1 MPNAAANPYR
11 LDRNVLPQRYDL
23 WIEPDLTGFTFEG
36 RESIWI
42 QAAKS
47 FKSVTLH
54 ALELNVRQAA
64 LMTVEG
70 VRVGASA
77 IRYNEKFETVTI
89 DFNRSFSPNEAAT
102 LELEFSGILNDKMHG
117 FYRTSYE
124 HLGQKT
130 WGAATQFEATDA
142 RRAFP
147 CWDEPDMKATFQV
160 TLRVPK
166 ELTALSNMP
175 VKEIAASGSKK
186 EITYEPTP
194 IMSTYLL
201 CFVVAH
207 LEGIFT
213 KDKNGVDIGVW
224 TTPGKIPQG
233 RFALDVAKFCL
244 PYFAEWFGIPY
255 SLPKLD
261 MVALPDFASGAMENW
276 GLVTYRETALLV
288 DPKNSSVAARQRV
301 AEVIDHELAHQ
312 WFGNLVTMEWWTDL
326 WLNEGF
332 ASFMGPKAVDA
343 QFPQWKIWTQF
354 LATEYLAALRDDSL
368 KNTHP
373 IEIDV
378 KDPAEIREIFDHITY
393 SKGSS
398 VNRMLEDY
406 LTEPVLR
413 KGLKSY
419 LKKYAYKNARTV
431 DLWKALEE
439 ASGKPVRAVMA
450 SYTRQ
455 GGYPV
460 ITVDAAGS
468 PSGRQTAGK
477 KGKFAGKGAKSSAKP
492 AAISGLK
499 LTQSRFIFD
508 GSTDKAKSAW
518 QIPVLAA
525 VQGSSKRFETLLNK
539 KSGSLRIAAPAGR
552 WIKLNP
558 GQSGF
563 YRVAYGPSLTAP
575 LSEGL
580 KRGDF
585 GPEDTLGLLDD
596 AFVLARA
603 GKMQTSQVMELV
615 SGCEQEMDYNVWST
629 VAGILGQTEELAHG
643 ETRQKFNIFAR
654 ELFSW
659 THERLG
665 WNSKSKDHHLDVL
678 LRSMA
683 VGRLGHYGYAPVVE
697 EARKRFAAFARGGQL
712 DPNLRGAVYGTVAA
726 HGDKKTYA
734 QLMALFEKSTLQEEK
749 VRVLRSLTR
758 FRDKAVAA
766 EALKFSLS
774 DGVRSQDRYVI
785 LGGFGSNAACR
796 LQAWEFIKREW
807 RAVTAFFGGGNLGML
822 SRIIEGA
829 TQGFHTEGD
838 AKDVETFFKTHPI
851 KGGQR
856 SIQQSL
862 EVVRANAR
870 WMARDRADLAA
881 WLQDVR

>member
-1 MPNAAANPYR
+1 MPKAAKRTARPSTANPYR
-11 LDRNVLPQRYDL
+11 LDRNVLPQSYDI
-23 WIEPDLTGFTFEG
+23 WIEPDLVNFTFEG
-36 RESIWI
+36 RTSIWI
-42 QAAKS
+42 KAAKS
-47 FKSVTLH
+47 FKSITLH
-54 ALELNVRQAA
+54 ALDLKIHQAA
-64 LMTVEG
+64 IMTVEG
-70 VRVGASA
+70 LRVGAKN
-77 IRYNEKFETVTI
+77 IRFDAKFETVTI
-89 DFNRSFSPNEAAT
+89 EFSRSFLPQEAAT
-102 LELEFSGILNDKMHG
+102 LDIEFAGTLNDQMHG

-124 HLGQKT
+124 YQGKKT

-147 CWDEPDMKATFQV
+147 CWDEPDMKATFKV

-166 ELTALSNMP
+166 EFTALSNMP
-175 VKEIAASGSKK
+175 VKQMVASGSKK

-207 LEGIFT
+207 LEGIFV

-244 PYFAEWFGIPY
+244 PYFADWFGIPY

-261 MVALPDFASGAMENW
+261 MVALPDFSSGAMENW

-354 LATEYLAALRDDSL
+354 LATEYLSALRDDSL

-393 SKGSS
+393 AKGSS
-398 VNRMLEDY
+398 VNRMLEHY
-406 LTEPVLR
+406 LGEPALR
-413 KGLKSY
+413 KGLKAY
-419 LKKYAYKNARTV
+419 LQKYAYKNAKTV

-460 ITVDAAGS
+460 VTVEDS
-468 PSGRQTAGK
+468 
-477 KGKFAGKGAKSSAKP
+477 KP
-492 AAISGLK
+492 ARPNGRGGVKKRVLK
-499 LTQSRFIFD
+499 LSQSRFIFD
-508 GSTDKAKSAW
+508 GSGDTGKTLW
-518 QIPVLAA
+518 QVPVNAA
-525 VQGSSKRFETLLNK
+525 VQGSSAVPATLLTDRT
-539 KSGSLRIAAPAGR
+539 GTLALDAAPGR

-563 YRVAYGPSLTAP
+563 YRVAYGPSLVGP
-575 LSEGL
+575 LAEGL

-585 GPEDTLGLLDD
+585 APEDALGLLDD

-603 GKMQTSQVMELV
+603 GRMKTSQVMDLV
-615 SGCEQEMDYNVWST
+615 AGCEREMDYNVWST
-629 VAGILGQTEELAHG
+629 IAGILGQTEELAHG
-643 ETRQKFNIFAR
+643 ETRHRFNVFSR
-654 ELFSW
+654 ELFAW

-665 WNSKSKDHHLDVL
+665 WDSKPKDHHLDVM

-683 VGRLGHYGYAPVVE
+683 VGRLGHYGYEPVVA
-697 EARKRFAAFARGGQL
+697 EARKKFASFSKNGTL

-726 HGDKKTYA
+726 HGDRKTYD
-734 QLMALFEKSTLQEEK
+734 QLMTIFKNSTLQEEK

-758 FRDKAVAA
+758 FRDKAIVADI
-766 EALKFSLS
+766 LKFALS
-774 DGVRSQDRYVI
+774 DGVRSQDRYVL
-785 LGGFGSNAACR
+785 LGGFGSNAAAR
-796 LQAWEFIKREW
+796 EQAWEFLKHEW
-807 RAVTAFFGGGNLGML
+807 KTVTSFFSGGNLGMMT
-822 SRIIEGA
+822 RIVEGA
-829 TQGFHTEGD
+829 TQGFRAESH
-838 AKDVETFFKTHPI
+838 AKDVESFFKTHPV
-851 KGGQR
+851 KGAQR
-856 SIQQSL
+856 AVNQSL
-862 EVVRANAR
+862 EVIRANAR
-870 WMARDRADLAA
+870 WTARDRADLTG
-881 WLQDVR
+881 WLSKVR